1 MNFLQININ
10 YKIIVFYLL
19 NFFSIFTLLTLSA
32 IPESLLNFNLI
43 KNTYLENIQV
53 IKSLIPIII
62 FLFLLLLIIKELKFF
77 LHTKKSFIFILF
89 FLLVTFQILGTILT
103 TQNYLKNLYYIIPVI
118 NILLLSLVLFKVANK
133 NDFKIFLYSNFL
145 IFFLIFLYFYL
156 IYLKNYFTFDN
167 NLYSIW
173 GVTNNN
179 ENIPRP
185 TGMARIALVFSAYFL
200 CDYLIKKRGLLLLI
214 FFNYLVF
221 AFQSRIV
228 VVSFLLIALTVIF
241 IKVKFSFKEIFI
253 KSSFKEIFKYIIL
266 IIIIPLILSIT
277 IDFLKRQIFFSNKT
291 LSISA
296 YLSSSA
302 YKFPTSYYMRVLD
315 PQIISTNFT
324 SSRYRDWKIIIIN
337 YENTK
342 IFGYGIHGDRILIKQ
357 TASNGFLYSLVSGG
371 YIAVFIYLIISI
383 YSLNLAIRS
392 LLNKKINK
400 YNWFSSSLIIFF
412 LMRSIVENSFAII
425 GYDFIIFYFAIFYLE
440 KKNFSNFKNREL

>member
-1 MNFLQININ
+1 MSFLQIIKN

-32 IPESLLNFNLI
+32 IPEGLLNFNLI

-62 FLFLLLLIIKELKFF
+62 FIFLLLLIIKEFKFF
-77 LHTKKSFIFILF
+77 LHTKISFIFLLF
-89 FLLVTFQILGTILT
+89 SLLVTFQILGTILT

-118 NILLLSLVLFKVANK
+118 NILLLSVVLFKVANR

-145 IFFLIFLYFYL
+145 IFFLIFLFFYL
-156 IYLKNYFTFDN
+156 IYLKYYFTFDN

-173 GVTNNN
+173 GVINNN

-185 TGMARIALVFSAYFL
+185 TGMARIVLVFSAYFL
-200 CDYLIKKRGLLLLI
+200 CSYLIKKRGLLLLI
-214 FFNYLVF
+214 FFNYLIF
-221 AFQSRIV
+221 SLQSRIV
-228 VVSFLLIALTVIF
+228 VAGLLLIALTLIF
-241 IKVKFSFKEIFI
+241 IKV

-266 IIIIPLILSIT
+266 IIIIPFILSFT
-277 IDFLKRQIFFSNKT
+277 IDFLKKKIFFSYKP
-291 LSISA
+291 LSV
-296 YLSSSA
+296 
-302 YKFPTSYYMRVLD
+302 SYYLRIID
-315 PQIISTNFT
+315 PEIITKNIT
-324 SSRYRDWKIIIIN
+324 SGRTKDWKDIIIN

-357 TASNGFLYSLVSGG
+357 TVSNGFLYSIVSGG
-371 YIAVFIYLIISI
+371 YIAGFIYLIITI

-412 LMRSIVENSFAII
+412 LIRSIVENSFAII
-425 GYDFIIFYFAIFYLE
+425 SYDFIIFYFAVLYLE
-440 KKNFSNFKNREL
+440 KKNFSNFKNCPV